1 MSTLS
6 IKTAAV
12 FEPLLQPSRYK
23 GAHGGRGSGKSHF
36 FAELLVEECM
46 LHTGLR
52 SVCIREVQ
60 KDLKDSAKLLIED
73 KINRHGLASKFN
85 CLIDRIETPGGGQ
98 IIFRGMQDYNS
109 ESIKSLEGFDRAWIE
124 EAHTL
129 SQRSLT
135 LLRPTIRK
143 PGSEIWASWN
153 PRRKSDAVDEFLR
166 GAGTP
171 ADAVVVQANWSDNPF
186 FPAVLESER
195 QTDLVRYP
203 EQYPHVWDGDY
214 VTAMEGAYFAS
225 FLNAAKI
232 EGRIGFVAADP
243 LMTTRA
249 YWDIGGT
256 GAKADACAIW
266 IVQFVGTE
274 IRLLNYYEAQGQ
286 PLATHVDWLRRSGY
300 DACLCV
306 LPHDGAANDKVY
318 QVSYES
324 ALRSAGF
331 DVRVVPN
338 MGAGAA
344 TNRIEAARRLFPSMR
359 FNEATTGAGRD
370 ALGWYHEKR
379 DEARNI
385 GLGPDHDWASHG
397 ADAFGLIAVD
407 HAPQRKAKPLV
418 YNSSWVA

>member
-6 IKTAAV
+6 IKTARV
-12 FEPLLQPSRYK
+12 FAPLLQPSRYK

-36 FAELLVEECM
+36 FAELLVDESM
-46 LHTGLR
+46 MHAGLR

-73 KINRHGLASKFN
+73 KIQRHGLGRHFN

-143 PGSEIWASWN
+143 EGSEIWASWN

-166 GAGTP
+166 GSGTP
-171 ADAVVVQANWSDNPF
+171 ADAIVVQANWSDSPF

-195 QTDLVRYP
+195 LTDLARYP

-214 VTAMEGAYFAS
+214 VTAMEGAYYAS
-225 FLNAAKI
+225 ALNHAKL

-243 LMTTRA
+243 LMTIRA

-274 IRLLNYYEAQGQ
+274 IRLLNYYEASGQ
-286 PLATHVDWLRRSGY
+286 PLASHVNWLRSSGY

-344 TNRIEAARRLFPSMR
+344 TLRIEAARRLFPSMR
-359 FNEATTGAGRD
+359 FNADTTAAGRD
-370 ALGWYHEKR
+370 ALGWYHEKK

-385 GLGPDHDWASHG
+385 GLGPAHDWASHG

-407 HAPQRKAKPLV
+407 HAPVRKGKPLK
-418 YNSSWVA
+418 YNTDWVT

>member
-1 MSTLS
+1 MF
-6 IKTAAV
+6 A
-12 FEPLLQPSRYK
+12 PLLQPSRYK

-36 FAELLVEECM
+36 FAELLVEESM

-73 KINRHGLASKFN
+73 KINKLGLAHKFN

-166 GAGTP
+166 GKGTP
-171 ADAVVVQANWSDNPF
+171 DDAIVVQANWSDNPF

-195 QTDLVRYP
+195 QTDLARYP

-225 FLNAAKI
+225 FLNAAKL

-243 LMTTRA
+243 LMTLRA

-266 IVQFVGTE
+266 IVQFVGSE
-274 IRLLNYYEAQGQ
+274 IRLLNYYEASGQ
-286 PLATHVDWLRRSGY
+286 PLATHVNWLRANGY
-300 DACLCV
+300 EAALCV
-306 LPHDGAANDKVY
+306 LPHDGASNDKVY
-318 QVSYES
+318 AVSYES
-324 ALRSAGF
+324 ALQAAGF
-331 DVRVVPN
+331 NVRVVPN

-344 TNRIEAARRLFPSMR
+344 VMRIEAARRLFPSMR

-370 ALGWYHEKR
+370 ALGWYHEKK

-385 GLGPDHDWASHG
+385 GLGPSHDWASHG